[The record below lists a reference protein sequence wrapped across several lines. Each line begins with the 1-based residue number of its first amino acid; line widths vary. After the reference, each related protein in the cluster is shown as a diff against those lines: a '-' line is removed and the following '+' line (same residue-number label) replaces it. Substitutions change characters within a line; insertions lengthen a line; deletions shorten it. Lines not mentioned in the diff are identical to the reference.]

1 MKNLIYSL
9 IAACFFMLNTA
20 DAQTPMVKGNNLVM
34 AGLGIGG
41 YGRSVSSTV
50 SPTFMATFQRGI
62 VNDLGPGNLSVGG
75 TIAVKTGT
83 YDGFSTDVRWN
94 YFAFAGRASYH
105 PHFVK
110 SEKFDLFG
118 GLGLGYY
125 SANAKVEGFG
135 DVGIASASA
144 IAITF
149 HLGARYAINEKF
161 GVWAELGT
169 ELSLLSGG
177 VSYSF

>member
-1 MKNLIYSL
+1 MKNLIYTL
-9 IAACFFMLNTA
+9 IVACFFITNTA
-20 DAQTPMVKGNNLVM
+20 DAQTPMVKGTNVAM

-41 YGRSVSSTV
+41 YGATGSSSV
-50 SPTFMATFQRGI
+50 SPTFMATYQRGI
-62 VNDLGPGNLSVGG
+62 VENLGPGNLSVGG
-75 TIAVKTGT
+75 TLAYKTGS
-83 YDGFSTDVRWN
+83 YNGFSTDIRWN

-125 SANAKVEGFG
+125 SATSKVEGYG
-135 DVGIASASA
+135 DIGTASASA
-144 IAITF
+144 VAITF
-149 HLGARYAINEKF
+149 HVGARYAFNEKF
-161 GVWAELGT
+161 GAWAELGT

-177 VSYSF
+177 VSYTF